1 MGSYDERAPE
11 DLMDLGAVDEEDDPT
26 DLLLLLW
33 SRSGVLLKAETG
45 ELAALELLLDPGE
58 GISELASC

>member
-1 MGSYDERAPE
+1 
-11 DLMDLGAVDEEDDPT
+11 MDLGAVDEEDDPT